1 MKTFNTILQNMH
13 ERSAIFAGTEI
24 SQLLERLK
32 VTHIIWIPDS
42 STGRWETAL
51 ENNASFRLVRICREG
66 EAWPL
71 AAGLLLGGQKPIV
84 IMQSTGFFE
93 SGDALRNVWKDL
105 QLPVFAIIGARNWLT
120 DASRDSAKQFL
131 LPLLQAWEVDY
142 SIVESSEDLEKIAA
156 GYERA
161 VRERRPGV
169 VVLAE
174 GKG

>member
-1 MKTFNTILQNMH
+1 MH
-13 ERSAIFAGTEI
+13 EPSAIYDGTEI
-24 SQLLERLK
+24 ARLLERSG
-32 VTHIIWIPDS
+32 VTHVIWIPDS
-42 STGRWETAL
+42 TTGRWEHELAT
-51 ENNASFRLVRICREG
+51 NAAFQLVRICREG

-131 LPLLQAWEVDY
+131 MPVLRAWEVDY
-142 SIVESSEDLEKIAA
+142 SIVETREELDKIAT

-161 VRERRPGV
+161 FREQRPGV
-169 VVLAE
+169 VLLAE

>member
-1 MKTFNTILQNMH
+1 MH
-13 ERSAIFAGTEI
+13 EPSAIFAGIEI
-24 SQLLERLK
+24 AQLLERLN
-32 VTHIIWIPDS
+32 VTHVIWIPDS
-42 STGRWETAL
+42 TTGCWEDAL
-51 ENNASFRLVRICREG
+51 ASNASFRLLRICREG

-93 SGDALRNVWKDL
+93 SGDALRNIWKDL
-105 QLPVFAIIGARNWLT
+105 HLPVFAIIGARNWLT

-131 LPLLQAWEVDY
+131 MPLLEAWEVDY
-142 SIVESSEDLEKIAA
+142 CIVESREEQDKIAA

-161 VRERRPGV
+161 IREQRPGV